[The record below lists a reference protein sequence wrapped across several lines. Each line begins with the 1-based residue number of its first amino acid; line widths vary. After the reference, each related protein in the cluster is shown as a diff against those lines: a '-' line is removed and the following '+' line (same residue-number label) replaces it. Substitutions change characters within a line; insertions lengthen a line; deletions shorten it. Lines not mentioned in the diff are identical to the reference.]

1 MDTLEKAL
9 ELFEKEQKEFEG
21 HHLWKQLGCTPKQFF
36 EATQKHITSLNIP
49 KEQWGEAYQKAA
61 TASRIRSVEK
71 RRAYTAVNINLLGSI
86 RV

>member
-9 ELFEKEQKEFEG
+9 ALFEKEQKEFEG

-36 EATQKHITSLNIP
+36 EATQKHITTLNIP
-49 KEQWGEAYQKAA
+49 KDQWNEAYRKAA
-61 TASRIRSVEK
+61 TISRVRSIEK
-71 RRAYTAVNINLLGSI
+71 RNAYKPINIQVLGSI